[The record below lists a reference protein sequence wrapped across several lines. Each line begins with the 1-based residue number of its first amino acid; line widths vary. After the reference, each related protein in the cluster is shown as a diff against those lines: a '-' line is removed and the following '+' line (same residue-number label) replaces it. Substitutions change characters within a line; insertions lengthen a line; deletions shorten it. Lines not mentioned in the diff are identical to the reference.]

1 MPPKRRKKKTTKK
14 ASDPTLASEFA
25 NLSVNERAKMA
36 VEAKNMGNAAFAAGK
51 YREAV
56 GCFTDAVQ
64 LDPKS
69 TVYLSNRSAT
79 YIKLGENKKAQADA
93 EKCIALDKNWVKGYI
108 RNGAALFA
116 QEKYEASIATLK
128 LGEAIEPENKAIK
141 DGIEKANAEIARI

>member
-1 MPPKRRKKKTTKK
+1 MPPKRRKKKSKTKK

-36 VEAKNMGNAAFAAGK
+36 VEAKNMGNTAFAAGK

-69 TVYLSNRSAT
+69 TVYLSNRSAA
-79 YIKLGENKKAQADA
+79 YIKLGENKKAQAGA
-93 EKCIALDKNWVKGYI
+93 I
-108 RNGAALFA
+108 RH
-116 QEKYEASIATLK
+116 
-128 LGEAIEPENKAIK
+128 
-141 DGIEKANAEIARI
+141 

>member
-56 GCFTDAVQ
+56 EV
-64 LDPKS
+64 LH
-69 TVYLSNRSAT
+69 
-79 YIKLGENKKAQADA
+79 
-93 EKCIALDKNWVKGYI
+93 
-108 RNGAALFA
+108 
-116 QEKYEASIATLK
+116 
-128 LGEAIEPENKAIK
+128 
-141 DGIEKANAEIARI
+141 